1 MEDHNQKPKRNVFRN
16 VRNQVKKATQ
26 QIREDIQ
33 ESAERLRDAKPPTIK
48 NPFSSLNIV
57 LKEMAIGQRF
67 EENLARYR
75 ELIQRRTKENDY
87 DGKPAVLVAGRT
99 GSGKSTLVNTVLGT
113 ELALTGAGE
122 PITMDFQSYSVE
134 GLPIEIYDSPGWEG
148 GKSKAND
155 FIDAIKHLLHK
166 NDDKIQ
172 VIWYVIDA
180 QASRVVDFEIE
191 QLKTL
196 FDDKP
201 ICLVLNKCDIATDEQ
216 IIGILRAFIG
226 ANIPSQVGAYEVAAK
241 PQTSLDDA
249 LIERF
254 GVTDLLVQTYY
265 LIGIDQDTETNRL

>member
-16 VRNQVKKATQ
+16 VRDQVKKTTQ

-33 ESAERLRDAKPPTIK
+33 EGADRLRDVKPPTIK
-48 NPFSSLNIV
+48 NPFASLNIV

-75 ELIQRRTKENDY
+75 ELIQRRVKENNY

-99 GSGKSTLVNTVLGT
+99 GSGKSTLVNAVLGT
-113 ELALTGAGE
+113 ELAPTGAGE
-122 PITMDFQSYSVE
+122 PITMDFQPYSVE
-134 GLPIEIYDSPGWEG
+134 GFPIEIYDSPGWEG

-166 NDDKIQ
+166 NEDKIQ
-172 VIWYVIDA
+172 VIWYVLDA

-191 QLKTL
+191 QLRSL

-241 PQTSLDDA
+241 PHSSLDDT
-249 LIERF
+249 LSERF
-254 GVTDLLVQTYY
+254 GVSDLLAQTYY
-265 LIGIDQDTETNRL
+265 LIGIDESK